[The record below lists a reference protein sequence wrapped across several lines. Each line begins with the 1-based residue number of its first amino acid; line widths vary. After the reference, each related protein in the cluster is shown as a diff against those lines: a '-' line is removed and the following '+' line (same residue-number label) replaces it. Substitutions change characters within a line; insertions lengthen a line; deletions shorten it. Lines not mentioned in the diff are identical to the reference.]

1 MAGYV
6 LCRYFVIEISHYYT
20 IDFKNGVENSESAS
34 EIKSLK
40 SNKPALLENL
50 TIVTCYAYLM
60 VSCELGRMV
69 IDFLVYKTDKRKL
82 KDRNL
87 VASHN
92 RSEVSLDHVSSTETF
107 ARGVLGSSQAIKK
120 KKIEGLEDH
129 FAISSPEK
137 QQIQLAKLN
146 T

>member
-1 MAGYV
+1 M
-6 LCRYFVIEISHYYT
+6 IEISHYYT

>member
-6 LCRYFVIEISHYYT
+6 LCRYFVVEISHYYT

-34 EIKSLK
+34 EIKILK
-40 SNKPALLENL
+40 SNKPALLANL
-50 TIVTCYAYLM
+50 NIIFVYAYLM
-60 VSCELGRMV
+60 VMCEVGRMA
-69 IDFLVYKTDKRKL
+69 IDFLVYKSDKRKL
-82 KDRNL
+82 RDRNL

-92 RSEVSLDHVSSTETF
+92 RSEVSLDYIGSTDTF
-107 ARGVLGSSQAIKK
+107 ARKDSDSPPTIKK
-120 KKIEGLEDH
+120 KKMEGLEDD

-137 QQIQLAKLN
+137 QGIQLAKLN

>member
-6 LCRYFVIEISHYYT
+6 LCRYFVVEISHYYT
-20 IDFKNGVENSESAS
+20 IDFKNGVENSEKES
-34 EIKSLK
+34 EIKILQ
-40 SNKPALLENL
+40 SNKPAIVANL
-50 TIVTCYAYLM
+50 NIILVYAFLMMTCE
-60 VSCELGRMV
+60 VGRMA

-82 KDRNL
+82 RDRNL

-92 RSEVSLDHVSSTETF
+92 RSEVSLDYIGSTETF
-107 ARGVLGSSQAIKK
+107 ARKDSGSPQTIKIKK
-120 KKIEGLEDH
+120 MEGLEDD

-137 QQIQLAKLN
+137 QGIQLARLN